1 MEPRELR
8 VWGARHKGCSSP
20 IPPDSQSR
28 THRTVPAPRF
38 VECYL
43 PEFCGLCCG
52 LDAEFCCAAS
62 VLPDD
67 TCAIA
72 GSVAATVA
80 AAKISKRGV
89 LKHSFPGEPT

>member
-1 MEPRELR
+1 MQ
-8 VWGARHKGCSSP
+8 SP
-20 IPPDSQSR
+20 IPPDSQR
-28 THRTVPAPRF
+28 WTHRTASAPPF
-38 VECYL
+38 VEWYL

-52 LDAEFCCAAS
+52 LDAEFSCAAS

-72 GSVAATVA
+72 GSVAARVA
-80 AAKISKRGV
+80 AARISKKGV

>member
-1 MEPRELR
+1 MRL
-8 VWGARHKGCSSP
+8 GSQAQGMQSP
-20 IPPDSQSR
+20 IPPNSQSR
-28 THRTVPAPRF
+28 THRTAPAPPF

-72 GSVAATVA
+72 DSVAARVA
-80 AAKISKRGV
+80 AAKISKKGV
-89 LKHSFPGEPT
+89 LKHSFPGGPT